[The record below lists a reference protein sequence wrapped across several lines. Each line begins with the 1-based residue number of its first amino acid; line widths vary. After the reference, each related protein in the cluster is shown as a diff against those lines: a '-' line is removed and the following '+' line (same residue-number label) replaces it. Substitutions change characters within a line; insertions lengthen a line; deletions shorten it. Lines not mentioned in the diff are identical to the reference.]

1 MANKKTNTVK
11 EVENPFVPAQEE
23 VKETVKEEPV
33 VAKSVKS
40 RRKFDQNDGVMC
52 RSVTKGLLNLIGQK
66 TGIPYKWF
74 DYGDRSEV
82 EYRDLVAEVRS
93 HGASVFDP
101 RFIIEDEDFLA
112 EFPQVV
118 DFYNEN
124 CNIRDLDA
132 ILQMTPDKMR
142 EALLQLP
149 KSTYPNIKI
158 LAGTLVSNG
167 QLDSIKKI
175 KILDEILGTDL
186 NFLADL
192 LQ

>member
-1 MANKKTNTVK
+1 MVTKS
-11 EVENPFVPAQEE
+11 
-23 VKETVKEEPV
+23 
-33 VAKSVKS
+33 AKP

-132 ILQMTPDKMR
+132 ILQMAPDKMR

-158 LAGTLVSNG
+158 LASALASSDSGTCTAIWSPSKSALYGGHTQRFNLKVLYGST
-167 QLDSIKKI
+167 LTS
-175 KILDEILGTDL
+175 
-186 NFLADL
+186 
-192 LQ
+192 